1 MQATLAAAGGRLTDA
16 AVAAFGYSDTATLA
30 IMREAAAMEADH
42 ANV

>member
-30 IMREAAAMEADH
+30 IMREAVEVEVDR
-42 ANV
+42 ANI